1 MNLAMMLS
9 MIRTHFVVFA
19 FSLLGISG
27 AQAQLPGLGDLVK
40 AVDKASQT
48 AEDASRVVKGVSGLS
63 LEEEVAIGDA
73 VALAIVSRYGGVWRD
88 AEATRRVNL
97 VGGVLAQYAM
107 RQDLEWRF
115 GLLDSDA
122 INAFSAPGGRVFITR
137 ALYQMA
143 ASDEKLAG
151 ILAHEIIH
159 IDERHALDIIARGEL
174 IGGVSALVADNSAS
188 FAAYEQAVGEL
199 TSEILDNG
207 FDPGAEYDADGGGRN
222 LAALTGFAPGG
233 LRSVLA
239 GIGAMEGRPEEVFST
254 HPSIEERLDRL
265 PDDPLP

>member
-1 MNLAMMLS
+1 MKRLVALVAAGALFC
-9 MIRTHFVVFA
+9 IP
-19 FSLLGISG
+19 G
-27 AQAQLPGLGDLVK
+27 AQAQIPGLGDLVN
-40 AVDKASQT
+40 AVDKATKT
-48 AEDASRVVKGVSGLS
+48 ADDASRVAKGLSGLS

-88 AEATRRVNL
+88 AQATQRVNL
-97 VGGVLAQYAM
+97 IGGVLAQYAV

-115 GLLDSDA
+115 GVLDSDA
-122 INAFSAPGGRVFITR
+122 VNAFSAPGGRVFITR
-137 ALYQMA
+137 ALYQLA

-174 IGGVSALVADNSAS
+174 VGGVSALVADNSAS

-199 TSEILDNG
+199 TSEILDTG
-207 FDPGAEYDADGGGRN
+207 YDPGSEYDADGRGRN

-233 LRSVLA
+233 LRAVLTEIGGMA
-239 GIGAMEGRPEEVFST
+239 GQPGEVFST
-254 HPSIEERLDRL
+254 HPTIADRLERL
-265 PDDPLP
+265 PEDPLP